1 VQRHRTA
8 AAVFALAGML
18 ALPGVGRAVAGAAPT
33 LSPLAPGAA
42 SLGLSCV
49 PASSTDGVAY
59 TECSGEIAS
68 FDGVGIDTDLSIPNG
83 ATGSLPTILML
94 HGWGG
99 DKTNWESGSIAG
111 SSPDKDQWN
120 NVWFVSRGW
129 LVVNTTARGFGESC
143 GVRDTD
149 ANCAQGWTHL
159 ADRSF
164 EIRDWQTILGALV
177 NAGLADPA
185 RLASTGGSYGGGQS
199 WELATSMPWT
209 SPAGVPLH
217 LAAAVPKYPWTDLLS
232 SLAPN
237 GRASDGVDQSADH
250 TSPFGVPKDSYI
262 SGLYALGR
270 AVGGRYNTTDPTD
283 PGSALDADY
292 ALLQSGEP
300 YSAKPQVAQAV
311 QAFRNKSAYDA
322 TDYLQAVRAGT
333 AFEVPVFSIQGWTDP
348 LFPPVETL
356 QMYRELKAADPAYPV
371 QMAFA
376 DVGHSNAQNPA
387 AQWSSI
393 NALANGFLDWAVL
406 GHTTE
411 RPKKEAYAFVTDCP
425 PAGTAK
431 PIAGRWDSLARRTV
445 TLASTGAVTTTSAAS
460 NAADGA
466 ATDPIANAGCMSE
479 PDAAAPP
486 GVAELAWPVTS
497 SLTLAGLPRVTLS
510 YSLTGTDATI
520 ALKLWDVGSAGT
532 KTLVTRGVYRLSTA
546 DGDPASGTL
555 SVELFGN
562 AWRVPAGDRLQLE
575 IAQADAPYLRPDD
588 LPSSISFPSVTL
600 ALPAR

>member
-1 VQRHRTA
+1 
-8 AAVFALAGML
+8 
-18 ALPGVGRAVAGAAPT
+18 
-33 LSPLAPGAA
+33 
-42 SLGLSCV
+42 
-49 PASSTDGVAY
+49 
-59 TECSGEIAS
+59 
-68 FDGVGIDTDLSIPNG
+68 
-83 ATGSLPTILML
+83 
-94 HGWGG
+94 
-99 DKTNWESGSIAG
+99 
-111 SSPDKDQWN
+111 
-120 NVWFVSRGW
+120 
-129 LVVNTTARGFGESC
+129 
-143 GVRDTD
+143 
-149 ANCAQGWTHL
+149 
-159 ADRSF
+159 
-164 EIRDWQTILGALV
+164 
-177 NAGLADPA
+177 
-185 RLASTGGSYGGGQS
+185 
-199 WELATSMPWT
+199 
-209 SPAGVPLH
+209 
-217 LAAAVPKYPWTDLLS
+217 
-232 SLAPN
+232 
-237 GRASDGVDQSADH
+237 
-250 TSPFGVPKDSYI
+250 
-262 SGLYALGR
+262 
-270 AVGGRYNTTDPTD
+270 
-283 PGSALDADY
+283 
-292 ALLQSGEP
+292 
-300 YSAKPQVAQAV
+300 
-311 QAFRNKSAYDA
+311 
-322 TDYLQAVRAGT
+322 
-333 AFEVPVFSIQGWTDP
+333 
-348 LFPPVETL
+348 
-356 QMYRELKAADPAYPV
+356 
-371 QMAFA
+371 MAFA

-486 GVAELAWPVTS
+486 GVAELAWPVAS